1 MLGSTQR
8 LKLMASSPA
17 LRVAGSV
24 LIREMG
30 PERAGDEPVLAQ
42 QGNRIK
48 SGTGLLLVGR
58 GAVRIPP
65 TSAERVGLPAGG
77 FLGLGPV
84 F

>member
-1 MLGSTQR
+1 M
-8 LKLMASSPA
+8 
-17 LRVAGSV
+17 
-24 LIREMG
+24 LIRETG
-30 PERAGDEPVLAQ
+30 PEWAGDEPVLAQ
-42 QGNRIK
+42 QGNRTR
-48 SGTGLLLVGR
+48 SGTGLPLVGC